1 VNRADRMTVL
11 GKLDGLMASLTR
23 ASARPVTPPPHGFSR
38 GRDPSNTVTRAPRR
52 ARRYAAAAPAGP
64 PPTIATSHIVFTN
77 ATDPTHVTY
86 VTYVTHLTYQT
97 YLTHR
102 DTLHGHG

>member
-1 VNRADRMTVL
+1 MTVF
-11 GKLDGLMASLTR
+11 GKLDGSMASLTS

-64 PPTIATSHIVFTN
+64 PPTIATSHIVFVN
-77 ATDPTHVTY
+77 ATDL
-86 VTYVTHLTYQT
+86 THLTC
-97 YLTHR
+97 LTHR